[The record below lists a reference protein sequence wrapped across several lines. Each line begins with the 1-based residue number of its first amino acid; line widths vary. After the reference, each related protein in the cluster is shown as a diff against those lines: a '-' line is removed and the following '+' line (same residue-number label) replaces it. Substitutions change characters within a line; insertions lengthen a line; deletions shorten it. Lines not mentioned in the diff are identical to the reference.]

1 MRVYV
6 IVILEPGWQLLHDGD
21 GIWPWV
27 YAGIVAL
34 KGFDEG
40 LADAVAFRAS
50 DWSEA
55 RNKVQRGCEIDGLS
69 GGIGRAI
76 ISQPLD
82 RRGRAERI
90 EPSLNAIKHHVAD
103 HFAGDA
109 AGLSGDPGDDLAVMG
124 VDGEGDAHHLAVPA
138 WNLKAIGCPTLVRG
152 RRDDA
157 ALMSPNGTP
166 AGMGLQ
172 QH

>member
-1 MRVYV
+1 MRVDIV
-6 IVILEPGWQLLHDGD
+6 VILEPGWQLLHDGD

-34 KGFDEG
+34 QGFDEG

-50 DWSEA
+50 DRREA
-55 RNKVQRGCEIDGLS
+55 WNKVQRGCEIDGLN
-69 GGIGRAI
+69 GGIGGTI
-76 ISQPLD
+76 ISQSLD

-90 EPSLNAIKHHVAD
+90 EPSLDAIKHLVAD
-103 HFAGDA
+103 HFARDA

-124 VDGEGDAHHLAVPA
+124 VDGAGDAHYPAVPA
-138 WNLKAIGCPTLVRG
+138 WKLKAIGCPALVRG

-166 AGMGLQ
+166 AGMRLQ